1 MVRPRNP
8 GWGFAKEQE
17 RLRFAEGTIH
27 SGRSRE
33 EGHLQRFFS
42 TFPGGAPGLGLLLL
56 RLAVGGVLIAVAI
69 ESFAVG
75 DDATPGERG
84 LALLAIPVGGAVLLG
99 FLTPAAATLAALT
112 SLGAAA
118 SRTILGTTGLPGSGL
133 ASALVT
139 IVAAALVMLGPGA
152 FSLDARFFG
161 RREIVVPRRRDP
173 PSLE

>member
-1 MVRPRNP
+1 MVRPPTP

-17 RLRFAEGTIH
+17 RLRFAKGTIH

-33 EGHLQRFFS
+33 EAHLQRFFS

-56 RLAVGGVLIAVAI
+56 RLAVGGVLVAVAI

-75 DDATPGERG
+75 RDATLGERG
-84 LALLAIPVGGAVLLG
+84 LALLAIPVGGALLLG

-112 SLGAAA
+112 SLGAAVA
-118 SRTILGTTGLPGSGL
+118 GMIARPTEIPGAGL
-133 ASALVT
+133 AGVVLT
-139 IVAAALVMLGPGA
+139 IVAAALAMLGPGA

-161 RREIVVPRRRDP
+161 RREIVVPRRRDL